1 MKKEYTIF
9 YSWQSDSKDKSRNII
24 DKALK
29 QAVDALKKKYGVQV
43 RIDHSTLGTAGMPSI
58 DQTILRKI
66 DACDIFICDL
76 TPVVEYN
83 KIEGNGKQ
91 LTKQVPNPNVLI
103 ELGYAMS
110 AIGVDYIIPVSHR
123 GKWSPNEMPFDI
135 NHHSLNC
142 FTTDS
147 CNLEDPIWNVIQ
159 HIKKNGGHRHLDKPF
174 FLHQVTLLL
183 SKLSSFLPPKEVHIN
198 NDILFYHST
207 VFFKDRL
214 SAAFPGERGLIEYT
228 NQKKIRYALKKLLAP
243 PLIFKE
249 SIDQY
254 SINDPIWWFRAGSA
268 MCINTYRYLGH
279 KRHLIGWDEVRIKR
293 LIAYI
298 ENGRYYKNY
307 VYIEFDSDKPTK
319 VYRDYLSP
327 SRITDLQKEYLDV
340 TEEYAIYKPCK
351 FYSKKITKQEEDDG
365 HTKIFGRIVDMKM
378 KYECRTRHL
387 TPFNIIIAAKQSS
400 FNSDCFDKTS
410 GEFLN
415 GMLTGAV
422 SKEMMNEYMMS
433 LPKPHWQ

>member
-1 MKKEYTIF
+1 
-9 YSWQSDSKDKSRNII
+9 
-24 DKALK
+24 
-29 QAVDALKKKYGVQV
+29 
-43 RIDHSTLGTAGMPSI
+43 
-58 DQTILRKI
+58 
-66 DACDIFICDL
+66 
-76 TPVVEYN
+76 
-83 KIEGNGKQ
+83 
-91 LTKQVPNPNVLI
+91 
-103 ELGYAMS
+103 
-110 AIGVDYIIPVSHR
+110 
-123 GKWSPNEMPFDI
+123 MPFDI

-254 SINDPIWWFRAGSA
+254 GITDPIWWFRAGSA

-351 FYSKKITKQEEDDG
+351 FYSKKVTKQEEDDG